1 MKSSRTRSDHHR
13 CHAQADCAQLHGK
26 VQQERRIQQE
36 ELPPL
41 PLAST
46 SYHLSL
52 SFTSHDHVATPMN
65 LYNESML
72 MKPISNQ
79 TGRSARCHDDDQA
92 VASCRPHPNT
102 SKRTKTQPS
111 SSAKLPTTTK
121 ANRDNH
127 LQRSQSSRTLIDHH
141 HDCDST
147 YEVFVQGVL
156 CPRYI
161 RSNDR
166 VMISIPEDMMIHG
179 LLPANLD
186 GRIGR
191 VVRGVDVEKCEQ
203 QQQELLSMDSDQVE
217 IPVEV
222 QFKKL
227 NHNCDAALLSFSLGE
242 KMSRKQRRNDPQ
254 SEMTV
259 TVIYQV
265 PIFCLCLPN
274 FVLKERMAQDGL
286 NCIIE

>member
-1 MKSSRTRSDHHR
+1 MKSSRTRSDYHHY
-13 CHAQADCAQLHGK
+13 HADCAQLHGT
-26 VQQERRIQQE
+26 VQQERRIQQK

-46 SYHLSL
+46 SYHLSS

-72 MKPISNQ
+72 MMKHTSKEIDLN
-79 TGRSARCHDDDQA
+79 DQA
-92 VASCRPHPNT
+92 VASCRPHQST

-111 SSAKLPTTTK
+111 SSAKLPTTTN
-121 ANRDNH
+121 ANQDNKNNN
-127 LQRSQSSRTLIDHH
+127 LQRSQSSRTLPDHH

-147 YEVFVQGVL
+147 YEIFVQGIL

-191 VVRGVDVEKCEQ
+191 VVRGVSVVEKCEQ
-203 QQQELLSMDSDQVE
+203 QQELLSMGSDQVE

-242 KMSRKQRRNDPQ
+242 KMSRRQRRNDPQ
-254 SEMTV
+254 SETTV